1 MSDEVGET
9 VNENQKLATQ
19 EEQITKPAP
28 KVKPQREKDPKK
40 VAAGKK
46 LAEKNRQAKAAL
58 EREIKREIAEKE
70 QENENSAGWLPEMS
84 FQTVL
89 SIVGIAF
96 TAFELYQRFRQKESS
111 VSVQSTISPRAE
123 PKHSGGDRESG
134 EAAGA
139 KLGAERSDS
148 GATAELEKAK
158 RRRAKPREAPSVQK
172 SEWCERIADQRSII
186 YFFLTTKM
194 SEQNKLVKMVTDSAV
209 LVGLTAGVGYL
220 AKKILKENFLGDPSS
235 NVMNYAKFTGVLAG
249 SMALKTYLEDQKILP
264 KSI

>member
-1 MSDEVGET
+1 MSDEVREAQAGDRESGVAAAA

-96 TAFELYQRFRQKESS
+96 TAFELYQRFHPKTSS
-111 VSVQSTISPRAE
+111 GVRINTEHNSTQNTISPRPE
-123 PKHSGGDRESG
+123 PKNSEALSDSGAGG
-134 EAAGA
+134 EAGA
-139 KLGAERSDS
+139 KLGESQAPTSE
-148 GATAELEKAK
+148 T
-158 RRRAKPREAPSVQK
+158 PR
-172 SEWCERIADQRSII
+172 
-186 YFFLTTKM
+186 
-194 SEQNKLVKMVTDSAV
+194 SAV
-209 LVGLTAGVGYL
+209 SS
-220 AKKILKENFLGDPSS
+220 KIG
-235 NVMNYAKFTGVLAG
+235 
-249 SMALKTYLEDQKILP
+249 MA
-264 KSI
+264 

>member
-1 MSDEVGET
+1 MSDEVSET

-58 EREIKREIAEKE
+58 EREVKREREIAEKE

-96 TAFELYQRFRQKESS
+96 TAFELYQRFRPKASS
-111 VSVQSTISPRAE
+111 GSAQSPIYSITEE
-123 PKHSGGDRESG
+123 PKQS
-134 EAAGA
+134 EATSKTLRNAEERRSEQRA
-139 KLGAERSDS
+139 DERSAVS
-148 GATAELEKAK
+148 SKIG
-158 RRRAKPREAPSVQK
+158 
-172 SEWCERIADQRSII
+172 
-186 YFFLTTKM
+186 
-194 SEQNKLVKMVTDSAV
+194 MV
-209 LVGLTAGVGYL
+209 
-220 AKKILKENFLGDPSS
+220 
-235 NVMNYAKFTGVLAG
+235 
-249 SMALKTYLEDQKILP
+249 
-264 KSI
+264 

>member
-111 VSVQSTISPRAE
+111 VSAQSTISPRAE
-123 PKHSGGDRESG
+123 PKQ
-134 EAAGA
+134 EA
-139 KLGAERSDS
+139 KPEQSSEQS

-158 RRRAKPREAPSVQK
+158 HRLAKPREAPSVQK
-172 SEWCERIADQRSII
+172 SEWPKLI
-186 YFFLTTKM
+186 YFFLPLKC
-194 SEQNKLVKMVTDSAV
+194 QNKIS
-209 LVGLTAGVGYL
+209 
-220 AKKILKENFLGDPSS
+220 
-235 NVMNYAKFTGVLAG
+235 
-249 SMALKTYLEDQKILP
+249 
-264 KSI
+264 